1 MSIRSSRATAVA
13 LVTLAT
19 FADLV
24 AYSIC
29 VPVLPDF
36 ARRLGASPAEIG
48 LMFASF
54 GVTLLMVSVPMGA
67 IHGLPVGLSIMGEKW
82 SDAAVLRA
90 GAVYE
95 RVRTAT
101 LPTPSMR
108 PWSDTNGYT
117 N

>member
-1 MSIRSSRATAVA
+1 MLALRVLLALRAFVINCPSMSIRSSRASAVA
-13 LVTLAT
+13 LVTLAH

-54 GVTLLMVSVPMGA
+54 GVTLLLVSVPMGA
-67 IHGLPVGLSIMGEKW
+67 I
-82 SDAAVLRA
+82 SDRTSRKVPLVTGMLALA
-90 GAVYE
+90 GS
-95 RVRTAT
+95 T
-101 LPTPSMR
+101 LLFAR
-108 PWSDTNGYT
+108 
-117 N
+117 